1 MRKTGG
7 IRKILD
13 QIDTRI
19 LHALQRD
26 SHRPV
31 ADLATE
37 LGLSASAC
45 HRRIKALERSGI
57 IAGYAARLSRR
68 KLGLSLLVFVEITLK
83 SQERSILQ
91 EFEQAARASYD
102 ILECHLT
109 SGQADYTLRVTARDM
124 DDYDR
129 IHRDCLANLPHVAA
143 MHTTFALRPIKPW
156 QGYPVR

>member
-1 MRKTGG
+1 M
-7 IRKILD
+7 D

-19 LHALQRD
+19 LRALQRD

-31 ADLATE
+31 AELAAD

-45 HRRIKALERSGI
+45 HRRIKALEGAGI

-68 KLGLSLLVFVEITLK
+68 KLGFSLLVFVEITLK
-83 SQERSILQ
+83 SQERSVLQ
-91 EFEQAARASYD
+91 AFEQAVRAADD

-109 SGQADYTLRVTARDM
+109 SGQADYTLRVSARDM

-129 IHRDCLANLPHVAA
+129 IHRDGLAILPHVAA
-143 MHTTFALRPIKPW
+143 MHTTFAPRPIKHW